1 MSDSQIPDLSNMSN
15 PADLP
20 TPGARPAG
28 AYSTEPNVSPH
39 AEEMAKRLGLP
50 TAGPGA
56 IPQKHME
63 SLRDSMEQNNQQ
75 DAAIRQ
81 QEVEQHIPRE
91 AQGPINP
98 TSVPPDEE
106 FHGSSFMSSEDLSKH
121 IEQYGQPPQNPSQG
135 EPMNQ
140 PAQPPQSPQQMPP
153 VVASADPSAR
163 RSIEDLFRT
172 GTLSKRIRVAGY
184 DLTMRTLNADE
195 YQRAWTMASIYP
207 EGTVR
212 EVALRRF
219 LLAFSLT
226 HINDT
231 PVETLCRKP
240 EITDPVSRRDE
251 VLSRLDNEL
260 LRRFFDNGYV
270 SIRDDGSKL
279 LDDIDQEV
287 DKLANFTQSNR

>member
-1 MSDSQIPDLSNMSN
+1 MSDSQIPDLSNMSG
-15 PADLP
+15 PSDLP
-20 TPGARPAG
+20 TPGTRPAG
-28 AYSTEPNVSPH
+28 SYNTEPATSPH

-56 IPQKHME
+56 IPQKHVE
-63 SLRDSMEQNNQQ
+63 SLRDSLEQNNQQ

-81 QEVEQHIPRE
+81 QEVEQHIPRD
-91 AQGPINP
+91 ASAPVTP
-98 TSVPPDEE
+98 TSIPPEEE
-106 FHGSSFMSSEDLSKH
+106 FRGSSFMSQEDLNKH
-121 IEQYGQPPQNPSQG
+121 IEERSQNQG

-140 PAQPPQSPQQMPP
+140 QTSPQQPPQQMHPQQMPP
-153 VVASADPSAR
+153 VVASTDPSTR

-172 GTLSKRIRVAGY
+172 GTLSKRIRVSGF
-184 DLTMRTLNADE
+184 DLTMKTLNADE

-219 LLAFSLT
+219 LLAFSMT

-231 PVETLCRKP
+231 PLENMCRKTD
-240 EITDPVSRRDE
+240 ITDAISRRDE

-260 LRRFFDNGYV
+260 LRRFFDHGYV
-270 SIRDDGSKL
+270 PLRDDSAKL

-287 DKLANFTQSNR
+287 ADVANFTQSNR